1 MQKTRRS
8 RYEKFLTTRTSDDQL
23 EKLNAAA
30 ARKGI
35 SRSAF
40 VRRILADALATL

>member
-1 MQKTRRS
+1 MQETRRS
-8 RYEKFLTTRTSDDQL
+8 RYRGFITTRTSDDQL

-40 VRRILADALATL
+40 IRRIIADALAAL